1 MERKKLISAKNDNFI
16 SIINGILADNG
27 TYFEKSKEIEK
38 SSIDYYM
45 GEYKR
50 IKKFKSGIKNQMD
63 EDSYMFI
70 MAVINA
76 YVSDKLKNM
85 KVEEKFGRCF

>member
-1 MERKKLISAKNDNFI
+1 
-16 SIINGILADNG
+16 
-27 TYFEKSKEIEK
+27 
-38 SSIDYYM
+38 M

-76 YVSDKLKNM
+76 YVSDKLKKYENRRKIWKM
-85 KVEEKFGRCF
+85 FLIPIFLFFYKNENKKRNCLKSLFF